1 MLLSAGAIT
10 FIVAALLFVGVLAS
24 KASSRLGVPAL
35 LIFLAVGM
43 LAGSEGPGGIAFD
56 SNQYAMLIGSIA
68 LALILYDGGLRTDL
82 SVMDRRVIFDGVT
95 LATVGVVATAAV
107 VGLAAVY
114 GLGLDWS
121 TGLLV
126 GAIISSTDAAAVFSV
141 LRSRSIGVSKEM
153 RSLLEFESGS
163 NDPTAVFL
171 TTTLIALS
179 QAQGMSTLAMVALFA
194 YKLAG
199 GAVLGFLLGRALVWG
214 INKVSLEY
222 EGLYPV
228 MSLAAA
234 GVIFGLGE
242 LIQTSGFMAVYVA
255 GLAMANQIFIHR
267 NSIMRF
273 HDGLAWL
280 MQITMFLMLGLFVTP
295 SDLPEAAGAGALIA
309 IVLMVVAR
317 PISVFLSLIP
327 SKLSLKEKTFV
338 SWVGLR
344 GAAPIVLA
352 TFALVADVPRAQW
365 VFNLVFFTVI
375 MSVLIQAPTISKA
388 AAWLGVKAPLEP
400 DVLSPLELNTA
411 EDLGVKIKRLV
422 VPDNATCVGGPL
434 YEIGGPS
441 KPLVVMLRRGGRIF
455 VPTGST
461 VLDEGDELF
470 CLGAPESIAEMR
482 EVLKPCQDA

>member
-1 MLLSAGAIT
+1 
-10 FIVAALLFVGVLAS
+10 
-24 KASSRLGVPAL
+24 
-35 LIFLAVGM
+35 
-43 LAGSEGPGGIAFD
+43 
-56 SNQYAMLIGSIA
+56 
-68 LALILYDGGLRTDL
+68 
-82 SVMDRRVIFDGVT
+82 VT
-95 LATVGVVATAAV
+95 LATAGVVVTATV
-107 VGLAAVY
+107 VGIAAVY

-171 TTTLIALS
+171 TTALIAISL
-179 QAQGMSTLAMVALFA
+179 AQGMSTPAMVALFA

-199 GAVLGFLLGRALVWG
+199 GAILGFLLGRALVWG

-228 MSLAAA
+228 LSLAAA

-317 PISVFLSLIP
+317 PVSVFLSLIP

-352 TFALVADVPRAQW
+352 TFALVADVPNAQW
-365 VFNLVFFTVI
+365 VFNVVFFTVI

-482 EVLKPCQDA
+482 EVLKPCPDA